1 MNEGMN
7 VDNKEI
13 IKEIE
18 ELKETSKMY
27 REKIERECP
36 DEERQRLYPWC
47 DFSEKAKDCDK
58 KVSILSELLLLRS
71 GKAEIIKEFGNELIS
86 YFSDWQLST
95 AAFIVR
101 DRNPEQEKEYAM
113 IEESIKAIREFTE
126 QKVEKCLEDSEKQ
139 RK

>member
-1 MNEGMN
+1 MNEVMN

-47 DFSEKAKDCDK
+47 DFNEKAKDCDK

-113 IEESIKAIREFTE
+113 IEESIKAIREFTD
-126 QKVEKCLEDSEKQ
+126 QKVKKCLGNSEK
-139 RK
+139 

>member
-113 IEESIKAIREFTE
+113 IEESIKAIREFTD
-126 QKVEKCLEDSEKQ
+126 QKVKKCLGNSEK
-139 RK
+139 

>member
-1 MNEGMN
+1 M
-7 VDNKEI
+7 DNKEI

-113 IEESIKAIREFTE
+113 IEESIKAIREFTD
-126 QKVEKCLEDSEKQ
+126 QKVKKCLGNSK
-139 RK
+139 K

>member
-1 MNEGMN
+1 M
-7 VDNKEI
+7 DNKEI
-13 IKEIE
+13 IKEIK

-113 IEESIKAIREFTE
+113 IEESIKAIREFTD
-126 QKVEKCLEDSEKQ
+126 QKVKKCLGNSEK
-139 RK
+139 

>member
-1 MNEGMN
+1 M
-7 VDNKEI
+7 DNKEI

>member
-1 MNEGMN
+1 MNEVIN

-47 DFSEKAKDCDK
+47 DFREKAKDCDR

-71 GKAEIIKEFGNELIS
+71 GKEEIIKEFGNELIS
-86 YFSDWQLST
+86 YFSDWQLSI

-101 DRNPEQEKEYAM
+101 DRNPELEKEYTM
-113 IEESIKAIREFTE
+113 IEESIKAIREFTD
-126 QKVEKCLEDSEKQ
+126 QKVKKCLGNSK
-139 RK
+139 K

>member
-1 MNEGMN
+1 MNEVIM
-7 VDNKEI
+7 DNSEI

-18 ELKETSKMY
+18 ELKEASKMY
-27 REKIERECP
+27 REKIDRGCI
-36 DEERQRLYPWC
+36 DKERQMLYPWC
-47 DFSEKAKDCDK
+47 DFEEKAKDCDK

-113 IEESIKAIREFTE
+113 IEESIKAIREFTD
-126 QKVEKCLEDSEKQ
+126 QKVKKCLGNSEK
-139 RK
+139 

>member
-1 MNEGMN
+1 MNEVIM
-7 VDNKEI
+7 DNSKI

-18 ELKETSKMY
+18 ELKEASKMY
-27 REKIERECP
+27 REKIDRGCI
-36 DEERQRLYPWC
+36 DKERQMLYPWC
-47 DFSEKAKDCDK
+47 DFEEKAKDCDR

-101 DRNPEQEKEYAM
+101 DRNPEQEKEYTM
-113 IEESIKAIREFTE
+113 IEESIKAIREFTD
-126 QKVEKCLEDSEKQ
+126 QKVKKCLGNSEK
-139 RK
+139 

>member
-1 MNEGMN
+1 MNEVIN

-36 DEERQRLYPWC
+36 DEERRGLYPWC
-47 DFSEKAKDCDK
+47 DFSEKVKDCDK

-101 DRNPEQEKEYAM
+101 DWNPEQEKEYAM
-113 IEESIKAIREFTE
+113 IEESIKAIREFTD
-126 QKVEKCLEDSEKQ
+126 QKVKKCLGNSEK
-139 RK
+139 

>member
-1 MNEGMN
+1 MKNDKGCTRG
-7 VDNKEI
+7 VTLVK
-13 IKEIE
+13 KR
-18 ELKETSKMY
+18 KT
-27 REKIERECP
+27 
-36 DEERQRLYPWC
+36 
-47 DFSEKAKDCDK
+47 ATK

>member
-1 MNEGMN
+1 M
-7 VDNKEI
+7 DNKEI

-113 IEESIKAIREFTE
+113 IEESIKAIREFTD
-126 QKVEKCLEDSEKQ
+126 QKVKKCLGNSEK
-139 RK
+139 

>member
-1 MNEGMN
+1 MNEVIM
-7 VDNKEI
+7 DNSEI

-18 ELKETSKMY
+18 ELKEASKMY
-27 REKIERECP
+27 REKIDRGCI
-36 DEERQRLYPWC
+36 DKERQMLYPWC
-47 DFSEKAKDCDK
+47 DFEEKAKDCDR

-113 IEESIKAIREFTE
+113 IEESIKAIREFTD
-126 QKVEKCLEDSEKQ
+126 QKVKKCLGNSEK
-139 RK
+139 

>member
-1 MNEGMN
+1 M
-7 VDNKEI
+7 
-13 IKEIE
+13 
-18 ELKETSKMY
+18 
-27 REKIERECP
+27 
-36 DEERQRLYPWC
+36 
-47 DFSEKAKDCDK
+47 
-58 KVSILSELLLLRS
+58 LRS